1 MENLVK
7 NSQET
12 SVKGE
17 IISIHDLY
25 EKLVNITKSTVI
37 SLTYLTDHAQS
48 KTVKGQKQVQKLVR
62 INNVYLNHD
71 YTKKVQKLTG
81 NSDFE
86 AQELKGKS
94 RISST
99 ILQSDK
105 SGEFLLDGKVL
116 YKESVKLLSL
126 FHNNNEISKETA
138 EEMDLFTP
146 AYYKEN
152 PTTTAGRGTVS
163 EEDDFKIINISLTK
177 IQTIKIA
184 GTEYRPL

>member
-12 SVKGE
+12 IVKSE
-17 IISIHDLY
+17 IISVNDL
-25 EKLVNITKSTVI
+25 LNLLLPITKSTVI
-37 SLTYLTDHAQS
+37 SIEYLVDVAES

-86 AQELKGKS
+86 AQPLKGKS

-105 SGEFLLDGKVL
+105 SGDYLLDGKVL
-116 YKESVKLLSL
+116 YKESVNLLSY
-126 FHNNNEISKETA
+126 FHNGNEISKESA
-138 EEMDLFTP
+138 EELDLFAP
-146 AYYKEN
+146 AYYKPKEIN
-152 PTTTAGRGTVS
+152 TKGRGTVS
-163 EEDDFKIINISLTK
+163 EEDDFYIINTNLTK
-177 IQTIKIA
+177 IMKIKVL
-184 GTEYRPL
+184 GKEYRVL